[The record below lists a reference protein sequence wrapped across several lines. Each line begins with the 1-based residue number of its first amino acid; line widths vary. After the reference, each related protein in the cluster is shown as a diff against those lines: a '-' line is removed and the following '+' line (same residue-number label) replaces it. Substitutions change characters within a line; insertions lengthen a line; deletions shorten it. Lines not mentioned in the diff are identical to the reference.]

1 MSVQQSTVTRIV
13 ISFFNSRGVQ
23 LRKYGKWKAENKIG
37 DTISERKH
45 QSIASTTQQGRSR
58 LSSAN

>member
-37 DTISERKH
+37 DTISERKSKH
-45 QSIASTTQQGRSR
+45 N
-58 LSSAN
+58 LNNSARKK